1 MSLLSLFKNT
11 MQKQAIPDELD
22 SGEYHSKAEEDTKP
36 PRGNGKRK
44 SSGSTS
50 NSRAKAVDP
59 VLPEK
64 KRARRR
70 LIGAIALVLAAVIGL
85 PLVLDSEPKLIADDI
100 NIQIPTKDKAMPS
113 VAPIEAQQAP
123 QLPVAT
129 GKTKVNV
136 AEPVEEIISA
146 VNVPSVPA
154 EKNVQ
159 AKTKPEQ
166 SPPSAG
172 IELAQAPKAAASSE
186 EKKTVKASTHL
197 AKDEVVVKAQSKAE
211 AESAARALAILEG
224 KTPAKN
230 AIVKSDKSD
239 KVVSGYTLQVA
250 ALATQEKVNALQNT
264 LKAAGIKSYTQ
275 KVTTVSGSVIRVRV
289 GPFESKSEAEKM
301 RAKLAKIG
309 QSGSFIPN

>member
-11 MQKQAIPDELD
+11 MQKQAIPDVAD
-22 SGEYHSKAEEDTKP
+22 TGEYHSKAEEDTKP

-85 PLVLDSEPKLIADDI
+85 PMLLDSEPKTIADDI
-100 NIQIPTKDKAMPS
+100 VIQIPSKDKALPS
-113 VAPIEAQQAP
+113 VMPAEAKQAP

-129 GKTKVNV
+129 GKTQLND
-136 AEPVEEIISA
+136 AEPAEEIISS
-146 VNVPSVPA
+146 VSVPPVMP
-154 EKNVQ
+154 EKNGQ
-159 AKTKPEQ
+159 PKSRPEQ
-166 SPPSAG
+166 STPSVSNESAV
-172 IELAQAPKAAASSE
+172 ASKTTASSE
-186 EKKTVKASTHL
+186 QKKSGNANTPL

-224 KTPAKN
+224 KSSEKKMV
-230 AIVKSDKSD
+230 VKPDKA
-239 KVVSGYTLQVA
+239 VSGYTLQVA

-264 LKAAGIKSYTQ
+264 LKAAGIRSYTQ

-289 GPFESKSEAEKM
+289 GPFESKGEAEKM

-309 QSGSFIPN
+309 QSGSFIPH